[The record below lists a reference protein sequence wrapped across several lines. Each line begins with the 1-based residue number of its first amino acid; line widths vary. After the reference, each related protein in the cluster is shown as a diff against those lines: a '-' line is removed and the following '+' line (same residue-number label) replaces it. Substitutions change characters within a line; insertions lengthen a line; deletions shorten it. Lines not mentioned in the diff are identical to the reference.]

1 MIQLNLF
8 LSWQIKGTNR
18 YYKNVDLVDFI
29 DYLVNGTGRVSGNK
43 YSTTRKSSLSFN
55 LTQPPGSHHFPDFL
69 SAFLPSNLSST
80 LQLSMFLLKSLHFLL
95 YPHTHLYYR
104 CFYCC
109 FTDNKSDR
117 ASERLLNIT
126 EPSQWK
132 VQVKDKSC
140 YLLLPKT

>member
-80 LQLSMFLLKSLHFLL
+80 LQLSKQQPTLQRTLLMLLKTYVLFIYSQKNISTIIFVYPNHKQKRLLFDMNPHFLSII
-95 YPHTHLYYR
+95 
-104 CFYCC
+104 FY
-109 FTDNKSDR
+109 FLIN
-117 ASERLLNIT
+117 
-126 EPSQWK
+126 
-132 VQVKDKSC
+132 
-140 YLLLPKT
+140 